1 MSEKPSRLKIKY
13 NQSVYGG
20 NGIGYTV
27 DGVFYEPGS
36 EGYAAKLRADAGV
49 SLEDLKMIQESGAI
63 TSLGRE
69 QSASRTIKT
78 ADGKVA
84 SEKTTIKIDKNGES
98 TKIVEVSDGKTTKI
112 KTTKSDGSVIE
123 REVSNTDGLPSGLPD
138 TDGLPSGLPDTD
150 GLPSGL
156 PDTDGLPSGLPGND
170 VSSSE
175 TDAKSECKPKIPPI
189 IIGNPQDGFIRVG
202 IETSGKVTRKSQVQV
217 SSGSKAALRLF
228 KDGGWELKSNEN
240 KIGSEIIQ
248 KGEGPLIIKS
258 EGNIDIDCDGTFS
271 VTARDIVMKST
282 HPVEGDIVLNSAH
295 NFRAN
300 VENYAI
306 IMGTQVTLDA
316 KQTLISHCEGMH
328 YIVGNSVRIHEPVSK
343 LIPPNF
349 GKAINK
355 LTKTLKQ
362 N

>member
-36 EGYAAKLRADAGV
+36 EGYSAKLRTDAGV
-49 SLEDLKMIQESGAI
+49 TSEDLKMIRESGAI
-63 TSLGRE
+63 TSLGKE

-98 TKIVEVSDGKTTKI
+98 TKIVEVSDGNTTKI

-123 REVSNTDGLPSGLPD
+123 REVSN

-189 IIGNPQDGFIRVG
+189 IIGNPQDGVIRVG
-202 IETSGKVTRKSQVQV
+202 IETSGKVKRKSQVQV

-228 KDGGWELKSNEN
+228 KDGGWELKSSEN
-240 KIGSEIIQ
+240 KPGSEIIQ

>member
-49 SLEDLKMIQESGAI
+49 TLEDLKTIQESGAI

-98 TKIVEVSDGKTTKI
+98 TKIVEVSDGNTTKI

-138 TDGLPSGLPDTD
+138 TDGLPSGLPE
-150 GLPSGL
+150 
-156 PDTDGLPSGLPGND
+156 ND

-189 IIGNPQDGFIRVG
+189 IIGNPQDGVIRVG
-202 IETSGKVTRKSQVQV
+202 IETSGKVKRKSQVQV

-228 KDGGWELKSNEN
+228 KDGGWELKSSEN
-240 KIGSEIIQ
+240 KPGSEIIQ